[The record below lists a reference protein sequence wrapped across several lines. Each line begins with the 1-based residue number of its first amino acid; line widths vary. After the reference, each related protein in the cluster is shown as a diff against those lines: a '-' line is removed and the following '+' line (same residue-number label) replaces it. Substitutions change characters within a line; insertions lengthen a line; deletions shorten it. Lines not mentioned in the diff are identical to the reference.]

1 MSDLMSEQQ
10 DIAALAWLDLS
21 DVHGRLLKLSY
32 YKNYH
37 TVSDGYSQL

>member
-21 DVHGRLLKLSY
+21 DVHGLTIIKIIIL
-32 YKNYH
+32 
-37 TVSDGYSQL
+37 